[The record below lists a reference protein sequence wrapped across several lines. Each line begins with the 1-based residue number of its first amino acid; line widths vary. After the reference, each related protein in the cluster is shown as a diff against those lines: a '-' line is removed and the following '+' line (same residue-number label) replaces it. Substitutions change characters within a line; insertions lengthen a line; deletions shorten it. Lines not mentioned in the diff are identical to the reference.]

1 MIRHHHYHFDGHDCD
16 DHFRNPSIRGSV
28 TATTTPTYQLYGDAP
43 LQLPRTF
50 LLMFLLLGNVSFA
63 QGYSSTTIACS
74 TSVPSSWSDQQ
85 QHCRHPFHAYFE
97 KRYGANKKSSHCKS
111 RGGTA
116 ASVSLR
122 LLLYQSE
129 SDAAATASASA
140 SASASVI
147 SPWTIP
153 TTAVF
158 SISTTALPTAV
169 SRYGESTASVVTPS
183 STFSWTKNGMNMA
196 PSNQRQRQP
205 QFARNN
211 SNDTSNDD
219 TNENN
224 SNSIH
229 MQRNMSKSHNN
240 NHTTAAAVA
249 GAAPYHNSSSNN
261 NDEDDGTTREQVAT
275 VTKSDA
281 VDTNT
286 ISTGS
291 YDDDILSYLGHKQGS
306 SVFPPQTRDLLCRIT
321 YNYIFGTND
330 DIITLQEIASVIE
343 CEHRSKD
350 VPVQIMGGSG
360 SLGSNFVVFV
370 ADVTKTGEAFD
381 ELCAEI
387 LSFGALY
394 QLPKEIILELLSAPI
409 HSSSSR
415 TSSTSVLDYSNSLS
429 SSSII
434 RCRSAFAAVG
444 WKGVVFPMGLAIR
457 PKTKFRNVW
466 TFPFLRNAARK
477 ENSNINQQNQ
487 QQQRVGD
494 DEVTLKTDRSNTL
507 LPLSW
512 WHRTKTLREVS
523 TKAVQNAAVMLP
535 PPRQLIDRRKYLNTL
550 DAQIRELSSPNSR
563 KTFVSPTS
571 LDTSD
576 DTWSTDDDVS
586 TTLLPPLVAP
596 GVGFV
601 PTRSTMMTPT
611 TATTTG
617 QLYFPNTERQW
628 WQTIVTRR
636 SIGST
641 IRTVRRVLN
650 QQYNALKRQ
659 GHAGLISY
667 CFFNFLYYT
676 MGMLWQWPRMAI
688 LQNDPVTNL
697 SSSVAGT
704 LSLLPLQ
711 QQQHTIPT
719 LLFRKL
725 GKIFAYLYAFSQLL
739 KIPKLCT
746 AVGLAPL
753 ASKSLEMIK
762 VRFGVKETMATA
774 ILITFM
780 IVVWCTIVA
789 VPILS
794 EYASLKNIFY
804 LEEQFMQVYG
814 LQPV

>member
-1 MIRHHHYHFDGHDCD
+1 MIRHRQYHFDGHDCD
-16 DHFRNPSIRGSV
+16 DHIRNPPIRGSV
-28 TATTTPTYQLYGDAP
+28 TETTTTTTTPTYQLYGDAP
-43 LQLPRTF
+43 LQLPRAF
-50 LLMFLLLGNVSFA
+50 VLMILLLGNVPFA
-63 QGYSSTTIACS
+63 HGYFGYSSTTIACS
-74 TSVPSSWSDQQ
+74 TSVPSSGSDPQQ
-85 QHCRHPFHAYFE
+85 RCRYPFHAYFE
-97 KRYGANKKSSHCKS
+97 KRYGATKKSSLCQW

-116 ASVSLR
+116 ASESLR
-122 LLLYQSE
+122 LLLHQSE
-129 SDAAATASASA
+129 SDAAASASA

-169 SRYGESTASVVTPS
+169 TRYVEPTASLVLPS

-205 QFARNN
+205 QFARIK

-229 MQRNMSKSHNN
+229 MQRNMSDSHSNN
-240 NHTTAAAVA
+240 LTTAAAVA
-249 GAAPYHNSSSNN
+249 EAAPYPNSSNN
-261 NDEDDGTTREQVAT
+261 DDDDGTTREQVTT

-281 VDTNT
+281 GDTNT

-291 YDDDILSYLGHKQGS
+291 YNDDILSYLGHKQGI

-343 CEHRSKD
+343 CEHRSRD

-360 SLGSNFVVFV
+360 SRSSNFVVFV

-394 QLPKEIILELLSAPI
+394 QLPKDIILELLSAPI

-415 TSSTSVLDYSNSLS
+415 TSRTSVLDYSNSLS

-466 TFPFLRNAARK
+466 TFPLLRNAARK
-477 ENSNINQQNQ
+477 ENSNINKQ
-487 QQQRVGD
+487 QQEGD
-494 DEVTLKTDRSNTL
+494 DEVSLKTDRGKTI

-523 TKAVQNAAVMLP
+523 TKAVQNAAVMQP
-535 PPRQLIDRRKYLNTL
+535 PPRQLIDRQKYLNTL

-563 KTFVSPTS
+563 KTFISPTS

-596 GVGFV
+596 EVGFV

-611 TATTTG
+611 AATTTG
-617 QLYFPNTERQW
+617 QLFFPNTERQW

-641 IRTVRRVLN
+641 IRIVRRVLN

-659 GHAGLISY
+659 GRAGLISY

-711 QQQHTIPT
+711 HQQHTIPT

-780 IVVWCTIVA
+780 IVVWCAIVA